1 MDSKESI
8 PSKKREI
15 IKDLLAL
22 SGKSASG
29 IAKQAGLN
37 RSNVTKWLKHGG
49 SDVGEEAQD
58 RMVTI
63 LGGAGGTLR
72 KDIVHVWHWK
82 LNELDL
88 GPLVRTLEWAGGDWE
103 MITIAPIG
111 RNVTEWTFP
120 LPIAIYDRN
129 LPVRIY
135 LGAIVSPLIRGVDI
149 SLLGPHILPPGK
161 ARWRP
166 RSRYQAVHPS
176 GQLETLSIEEKIYD
190 EWAKG
195 IISVADYDRILWGPE
210 KKKGNATPKIPMS
223 WESFGKILEQSGIKQ
238 SDILEKFPEIKNPTG
253 E

>member
-1 MDSKESI
+1 MDSQESI

-29 IAKQAGLN
+29 VAKQAGLN

-49 SDVGEEAQD
+49 SDVGEVAQD
-58 RMVTI
+58 RMLTI

-120 LPIAIYDRN
+120 LPIGIYDRN

-135 LGAIVSPLIRGVDI
+135 LETTVSPLIRGVDI

-176 GQLETLSIEEKIYD
+176 GRLETLQIECRIFD
-190 EWAKG
+190 EWERG
-195 IISVADYDRILWGPE
+195 VISVEDYDRILLQGKKTKPPTMTWDLLIDELKNRGIQPE
-210 KKKGNATPKIPMS
+210 
-223 WESFGKILEQSGIKQ
+223 EVFRKILGEIPQS
-238 SDILEKFPEIKNPTG
+238 
-253 E
+253 